1 MMGGKLLWT
10 AVAIFLI
17 APVVAV
23 PAAEVVAAVL
33 ALIGCILMWLDK

>member
-1 MMGGKLLWT
+1 MGIKLLWT

-23 PAAEVVAAVL
+23 PAASVVAGVL
-33 ALIGCILMWLDK
+33 AVIGVILLWLDK

>member
-1 MMGGKLLWT
+1 MGSKLLWT

-23 PAAEVVAAVL
+23 PAASTVAAVL
-33 ALIGCILMWLDK
+33 AFIGIIALWLDK